1 MTKRHVEKMLL
12 LLLFL
17 LIMIESQSSKTSA
30 GFSDCNDLL
39 FLFQSLVTYEN
50 NVNFLDFY
58 AFVIDRNA
66 EVRLGNEPRLRAS
79 KGIPSD

>member
-30 GFSDCNDLL
+30 GVSDCNDLL

-50 NVNFLDFY
+50 NVNLDFY